1 MSLVPGE
8 LRAWT
13 RHVVSRSRRLASRS
27 NRGLFVELARAN
39 IKVSDHNSVLGA
51 VWSLLGP
58 LVMLAVLYAIFKSR
72 FGQDVPAYGL
82 FLLVGIV
89 TVNAFIAIT
98 RYLLMAL
105 HTHRVT
111 FLNAT
116 VPRETF
122 MAGYLFLF
130 VYKLGV
136 ELLFCAGLALVLGLL
151 PWERVA
157 WTLPLV
163 AAFLACVVGIGL
175 LLALVYSRLRDVEY
189 LWVLVTR
196 LIFFVTPVFYTLESL
211 PPNTARAI
219 YWLNPLTPFLVALRA
234 CLMSSQP
241 LEPRVYAH
249 SLVLGAGCFA
259 VGYAAFLRWEN
270 RAVER
275 A

>member
-1 MSLVPGE
+1 M
-8 LRAWT
+8 
-13 RHVVSRSRRLASRS
+13 VSRSSRLASRS
-27 NRGLFVELARAN
+27 NRGLLVELARAN
-39 IKVSDHNSVLGA
+39 IKVSDHNSVLGV

-58 LVMLAVLYAIFKSR
+58 LVMLAVMYAIFKDR
-72 FGQDVPAYGL
+72 FGQDVQAYGL
-82 FLLVGIV
+82 YLLVGIV

-136 ELLFCAGLALVLGLL
+136 ELLFCAGLALVLGVL
-151 PWERVA
+151 PWARVA
-157 WTLPLV
+157 WSLPIV
-163 AAFLACVVGIGL
+163 AAFLACVIGIGL
-175 LLALVYSRLRDVEY
+175 LLALVYSHVRDVEY

-196 LIFFVTPVFYTLESL
+196 LIFFVTPVFYTLDSL
-211 PPNTARAI
+211 PPSTARAV
-219 YWLNPLTPFLVALRA
+219 YWLNPLTPFLVALRG
-234 CLMSSQP
+234 CLIAGQP
-241 LEPRVYAH
+241 IDPRIYAH
-249 SLVLGAGCFA
+249 SLALGAGCFA
-259 VGYAAFLRWEN
+259 IGYAAFLAWEN